1 MPLQSECGLG
11 ETAGGTRMADS
22 GQAPRWAGSAR
33 ATVPSAALPAG
44 KWAALRWAAEAL
56 ADALP
61 HRRVPPAVS
70 VARPRWREQ
79 RARVLAQAQ
88 DALPAARY
96 AVRSD
101 AFDEDRP
108 AASQAGRYLSLLDVA
123 PGAVAEA
130 IDAVFEGMSGHVH
143 DQVLLQPML
152 APTRRACVAS
162 THRLSDGAPWYC
174 IEFGQGDP
182 AVVTGGRATGRH
194 LAWPRALFTDPPAG
208 TRVPAGPLVSDPD
221 AAQVIVL
228 LRALEACGLAEPFEI
243 ECLFTD
249 DGAPWLLQLRALGM
263 RARWAQ
269 PVPRPINRPTLAL
282 DEPELDLL
290 GRHTALSL
298 MSDWNPAEL
307 IGTHPRPLALSLFQ
321 ALISRDSWWRAR
333 AQLGYRAPP
342 RAGIDLLRPV
352 LGRPYVD
359 LRRSLNSLLPADLEA
374 GIGARLVEAWVG
386 RVRAQPELHDKLEF
400 EVCRSV
406 RDFAPAQAV
415 RAALGECLDAS
426 AAASFEHA
434 LHELSLRLLGMPPRS
449 EPHPAAMGAAT
460 DRGRPSVDTVRR
472 LLRATGQRAL
482 TFAADARL
490 AFAAEAQ
497 LRSAIARGAL
507 TPERAGRLRQSLR
520 VTATSLGAHAH
531 GSLWRPSSF
540 DITQPLLPAPKGV
553 GCDDATLRFELS
565 PAETR
570 AIGRLLREAGFAL
583 APAAWLQW
591 WQQCSRARET
601 GKYALMQPLAQ
612 LLEALAAL
620 GALQGLDREALSWLP
635 LPVLL
640 RGLAKGTPSTALQAR
655 AERARRR
662 AEREQRWLLGP
673 VLRGATDL
681 DAFDSLGLLPN
692 FVGRRALRAP
702 LHVLPHSDPAQTL
715 PRGAIVAVPQ
725 ADPGYDW
732 LFARGIG
739 GLITAWGG
747 AHSHMAIRCAEFDLP
762 AAIGCGEAVWTRL
775 LAAHEAHLDPGAQAL
790 WLY

>member
-1 MPLQSECGLG
+1 
-11 ETAGGTRMADS
+11 MADS

-33 ATVPSAALPAG
+33 ATAGGASLPEG
-44 KWAALRWAAEAL
+44 KSAALRWVAQVL
-56 ADALP
+56 ADRPTPL
-61 HRRVPPAVS
+61 RVPPSLS
-70 VARPRWREQ
+70 VTRRQWRAQ
-79 RARVLAQAQ
+79 RASVLVQVGHT
-88 DALPAARY
+88 LRAARY

-101 AFDEDRP
+101 AFDEDRS

-123 PGAVAEA
+123 SDAVAEA
-130 IDAVFEGMSGHVH
+130 IDAVFDAMSGHAE

-152 APTRRACVAS
+152 APSRRACVAS

-194 LAWPRALFTDPPAG
+194 LAWPRAQFADASAG
-208 TRVPAGPLVSDPD
+208 AQAQAMSLISDPD
-221 AAQVIVL
+221 AAQVIAL
-228 LRALEACGLAEPFEI
+228 LRAIEACGLREPFEV

-249 DGAPWLLQLRALGM
+249 SGAPWLLQLRALGM
-263 RARWAQ
+263 RERW
-269 PVPRPINRPTLAL
+269 PRRSPRPPTRPTLAL
-282 DEPELDLL
+282 CEPEPDLL

-342 RAGIDLLRPV
+342 RAGIHLLRPV

-359 LRRSLNSLLPADLEA
+359 LRRSLNSLLPAGLDALT
-374 GIGARLVEAWVG
+374 GTRLVEAWVE
-386 RVRAQPELHDKLEF
+386 RVRRQPELHDKLEF

-406 RDFAPAQAV
+406 RDFTPAPIV
-415 RAALGECLDAS
+415 RATLGACLDGS
-426 AAASFEHA
+426 AAAAFEQA
-434 LHELSLRLLGMPPRS
+434 LHGLSLRLLGTSPRT
-449 EPHPAAMGAAT
+449 EPHAAAAGDTFDPA
-460 DRGRPSVDTVRR
+460 RPSIDAVKR
-472 LLRATGQRAL
+472 LLRVARQRAL
-482 TFAADARL
+482 DFAADARL

-507 TPERAGRLRQSLR
+507 TPERAGLLRQSLGA
-520 VTATSLGAHAH
+520 TATPGDLHHDAPR
-531 GSLWRPSSF
+531 WRPSSF
-540 DITQPLLPAPKGV
+540 DITQPLLPAPEGV
-553 GCDDATLRFELS
+553 RRDEAKRQFELS

-570 AIGRLLREAGFAL
+570 ALDSLLHEAGFAL

-591 WQQCSRARET
+591 WQHCSRAREA
-601 GKYALMQPLAQ
+601 GKYALMRPLAQ

-620 GALQGLDREALSWLP
+620 GARQGLDREALSWLS
-635 LPVLL
+635 LPMLL
-640 RGLAKGTPSTALQAR
+640 RGLGQDSAPTALQTC
-655 AERARRR
+655 AERAWRR
-662 AEREQRWLLGP
+662 AEREQGWLLGP
-673 VLRGATDL
+673 VLREASDL

-692 FVGRRALRAP
+692 FIGRRALRAP
-702 LHVLPHSDPAQTL
+702 LHVLPNSDPAQAV
-715 PRGAIVAVPQ
+715 PRGAIVAVLQ

-732 LFARGIG
+732 LFARDIG

-762 AAIGCGEAVWTRL
+762 AAIGCGEAVWARL
-775 LAAHEAHLDPGAQAL
+775 LAAREAHLDPGAQAL